1 MPTTREIVKRR
12 KSVANIRKITRTMEM
27 IATARFKRAHDSAL
41 GARPYTENIMHLLA
55 YLAAGGE
62 EFDHP
67 LLEENNQSKRSIV
80 LVMTGNRGLCG
91 GYNGN
96 VVRLAHQVIE
106 KLEKKKQQVELR
118 VSGKKGVQYFKF
130 VGRPPQVGYTNFDE
144 KTSFK
149 DVEGLAD
156 EFMDLYINKKIDSVH
171 VVYTS
176 FASASRFFPESLPLL
191 PLTSLEVEEL
201 EALAKIHIHDYIFTP
216 SAREILEKLLPYA
229 VRMQLYQ
236 CFKDSIASEQVARM
250 RAMKAATDNAE
261 HMIKVLSRH
270 YNRARQSQ
278 ITSELLD
285 IQGGVEALK

>member
-1 MPTTREIVKRR
+1 
-12 KSVANIRKITRTMEM
+12 M